1 MSYISV
7 SDKKTFGKI
16 RDVCNRLFHTNY
28 KDCRGMG
35 WFKPRTF
42 KKLKLDKYKLWF
54 PKIGHDKATGWEN
67 RLVKNETEIISKN
80 DSEKGKALPGQE
92 NITFA
97 YIGNKYIFKGV
108 FRLLDPIDPDGTEH
122 WIRIATSV

>member
-1 MSYISV
+1 MSYISIFNT
-7 SDKKTFGKI
+7 KPFGKI
-16 RDVCNRLFHTNY
+16 REVCNRLFHTNY

-54 PKIGHDKATGWEN
+54 PKIGHNKATGWEN
-67 RLVKNETEIISKN
+67 QLIKNETEIISKN
-80 DSEKGKALPGQE
+80 SRKPGKAKPKQE

-97 YIGNKYIFKGV
+97 YIGNKYVFKGV
-108 FRLLDPIDPDGTEH
+108 FELISTNNGIERWKRNAKSITF
-122 WIRIATSV
+122 